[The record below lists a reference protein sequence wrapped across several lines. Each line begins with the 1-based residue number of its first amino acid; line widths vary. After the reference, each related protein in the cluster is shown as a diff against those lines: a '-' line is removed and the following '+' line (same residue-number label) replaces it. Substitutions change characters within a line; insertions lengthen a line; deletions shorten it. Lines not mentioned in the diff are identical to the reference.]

1 MKAIAAAFVAL
12 FVLWVVDVNF
22 NGGRYTDAAMRMIR
36 PGLIDWHSKL
46 RPPQFWERSHLDAVV
61 FANAAHASRRT

>member
-1 MKAIAAAFVAL
+1 MKTLAAAIVAL

-36 PGLIDWHSKL
+36 SATSSIGI
-46 RPPQFWERSHLDAVV
+46 RI
-61 FANAAHASRRT
+61 

>member
-22 NGGRYTDAAMRMIR
+22 NGARYTDAAMRMIR
-36 PGLIDWHSKL
+36 ST
-46 RPPQFWERSHLDAVV
+46 
-61 FANAAHASRRT
+61 AASIGIRN

>member
-22 NGGRYTDAAMRMIR
+22 NGARYSDAAMRMIR
-36 PGLIDWHSKL
+36 ST
-46 RPPQFWERSHLDAVV
+46 
-61 FANAAHASRRT
+61 ASSIGI

>member
-22 NGGRYTDAAMRMIR
+22 NGARYTDAAMRMIR
-36 PGLIDWHSKL
+36 ATATSIGI
-46 RPPQFWERSHLDAVV
+46 RS
-61 FANAAHASRRT
+61 